1 MSGDQPQ
8 RNGTEPVENG
18 ANGNEDVE
26 MEEDTAGGPTPIIQT
41 GREHDGDQMT
51 VVVPP
56 AKGARLSGQ
65 ENKKDK
71 EDDVAM
77 EGSDEKDA
85 EADEPEV
92 DPQVKAVQGECLFRL
107 FKK

>member
-26 MEEDTAGGPTPIIQT
+26 MEEDTAGGPTPSIPT
-41 GREHDGDQMT
+41 SREQHGDQMT

-65 ENKKDK
+65 DNKK
-71 EDDVAM
+71 EDDVVM
-77 EGSDEKDA
+77 EDSDEKA
-85 EADEPEV
+85 TEEPEI
-92 DPQVKAVQGECLFRL
+92 DPRVKAVQGRS
-107 FKK
+107 